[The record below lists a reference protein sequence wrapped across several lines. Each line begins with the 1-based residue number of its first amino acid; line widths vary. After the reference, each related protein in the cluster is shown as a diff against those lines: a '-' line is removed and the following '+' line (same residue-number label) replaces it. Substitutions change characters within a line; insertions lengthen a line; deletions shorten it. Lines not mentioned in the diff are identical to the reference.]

1 MTGKVSPCEC
11 HLQKDVHYYYIWKS
25 KKSVMRSMTRVRQ
38 MPHCIKLRVLVF
50 TLRTWE
56 IKGIFKLE
64 KDPVRLTRVK
74 DYFDF
79 PENKELEC
87 SQEVAKR

>member
-1 MTGKVSPCEC
+1 
-11 HLQKDVHYYYIWKS
+11 
-25 KKSVMRSMTRVRQ
+25 
-38 MPHCIKLRVLVF
+38 MPRCIKLRVLVF